1 MADDPEMNPR
11 PTRYGD
17 KVERIYR
24 VLLSRRLTEP
34 TWYRV
39 AKEADVA
46 YGWAHRVL
54 KGLER
59 DGILDGRRVIDPGA
73 LFSLWATRPDK
84 RVYREYH
91 VREAPELIKGADMDH
106 ALTGY
111 SAENLIGHYLFPRY
125 HEVYVHDEDAAAWHD
140 LMTSQG
146 LVGRGNVQVILADE
160 HVFYE
165 RQEVDGW
172 PLVSVQQVIVD
183 LYRTGVECAEAAD
196 LLVGRLYP

>member
-1 MADDPEMNPR
+1 MTDDDRASSR

-24 VLLSRRLTEP
+24 VLLSRRLDGP
-34 TWYRV
+34 TWYRI

-46 YGWAHRVL
+46 YGWTHRVL

-59 DGILDGRRVIDPGA
+59 DGILKGRVVTEPGA
-73 LFSLWATRPDK
+73 LFALWASRPDK

-91 VREAPELIKGADMDH
+91 VQDASSVIKGADMDY

-125 HEVYVHDEDAAAWHD
+125 QELYIHGEDALSWHE
-140 LMTSQG
+140 LMTSRG

-165 RQEVDGW
+165 GDLVDGW
-172 PLVSVQQVIVD
+172 PIVSVQQIIVD

-196 LLVGRLYP
+196 LLVGRVFG

>member
-1 MADDPEMNPR
+1 MTDEPHEGLR
-11 PTRYGD
+11 HTRYGD

-24 VLLSRRLTEP
+24 VLLSRRLDDP

-59 DGILDGRRVIDPGA
+59 DGILEGRRVTAHGA
-73 LFSLWATRPDK
+73 LFALWASRPDK
-84 RVYREYH
+84 RVYREYL
-91 VREAPELIKGADMDH
+91 VRDAPDLIKGTDMDY

-111 SAENLIGHYLFPRY
+111 SAENLIGHYLFPRL
-125 HEVYVHDEDAAAWHD
+125 HEVYVHEEDALAWHE
-140 LMTSQG
+140 LMRSRG
-146 LVGRGNVQVILADE
+146 MVGAGNVQIILADE
-160 HVFYE
+160 HVFYD
-165 RQEVDGW
+165 RDEVDGW
-172 PLVSVQQVIVD
+172 PVVSVQQVITD

>member
-1 MADDPEMNPR
+1 MDSNIQEGSR

-24 VLLSRRLTEP
+24 VLLSRRLDGP
-34 TWYRV
+34 TWYRI

-59 DGILDGRRVIDPGA
+59 DGILEGHQVKDPGA
-73 LFSLWATRPDK
+73 LFALWASRPDK

-91 VREAPELIKGADMDH
+91 VQDASSLIKGIDMDY

-125 HEVYVHDEDAAAWHD
+125 QEIYIHEEDALSWHE
-140 LMTSQG
+140 LMTSRG

-165 RQEVDGW
+165 RDVVDGW
-172 PLVSVQQVIVD
+172 PIVSVQQVIVD

-196 LLVGRLYP
+196 LLVGRVFD

>member
-1 MADDPEMNPR
+1 MTDELHDGPR

-24 VLLSRRLTEP
+24 VVLSRRLDEP
-34 TWYRV
+34 TWYRI

-46 YGWAHRVL
+46 YGWTHRVL

-59 DGILDGRRVIDPGA
+59 EGVLEGREVTDPGA
-73 LFSLWATRPDK
+73 LFALWASRPDK

-91 VREAPELIKGADMDH
+91 VQDAVALLKGIDMDY

-125 HEVYVHDEDAAAWHD
+125 HELYIHEEDAIAWHE
-140 LMTSQG
+140 LMTSRG

-165 RQEVDGW
+165 RDEVDGW

-196 LLVGRLYP
+196 LLVGRVFG

>member
-1 MADDPEMNPR
+1 MTDEPHEGPR
-11 PTRYGD
+11 QARYGD

-24 VLLSRRLTEP
+24 VLLSRRLDDP

-54 KGLER
+54 KGLEGE
-59 DGILDGRRVIDPGA
+59 GILEGRRVTDPGA
-73 LFSLWATRPDK
+73 LFALWAARPDK
-84 RVYREYH
+84 RVYREYF
-91 VREAPELIKGADMDH
+91 VREARELIKGADMDF

-125 HEVYVHDEDAAAWHD
+125 HEVYIHEEDAAAWHEF
-140 LMTSQG
+140 MSSQG

-165 RQEVDGW
+165 REQVNGW
-172 PLVSVQQVIVD
+172 PVASVQQVIVD